1 MWRWPLLLIGF
12 ACLGCEDDSP
22 PADPYRCMAAGG
34 EGCFEMPTDVISAA
48 DSGGTVVSPALDCG
62 AVEIVTSSAP
72 VAFSGHTVDYDDGEF
87 VLPDVRIEAFSDHEF
102 TERLWDVT
110 SDSNAVWS
118 TTTTVPNVTFVRTT
132 ASGQIAVQYVYAR
145 TDVSS
150 LAQTGVDYQTAS
162 RAQAASAI
170 ERAGD
175 RFLPGK
181 SHLRGVAFDCAGNRL
196 VNVIVNIAPA
206 SGKNGTR
213 LFEPGTR
220 VYYGVDTVPASPLG
234 RRTEISQ
241 TSTTGV
247 FGIANISPGIH
258 YVQLWGF
265 ADAQAV
271 LNGAISLKLL
281 DEKELVVSDTET
293 QFLLR
298 LDGRLTR

>member
-1 MWRWPLLLIGF
+1 MRRWPLLLIGF
-12 ACLGCEDDSP
+12 CIGCEDDSP

-34 EGCFEMPTDVISAA
+34 EGCFEMPTDVIGAA
-48 DSGGTVVSPALDCG
+48 TSDGMRVSPVLDCG
-62 AVEIVTSSAP
+62 AVEIVTSSGP

-87 VLPDVRIEAFSDHEF
+87 VLPDVRIEAFSDHELS
-102 TERLWDVT
+102 TRLWDVT

-118 TTTTVPNVTFVRTT
+118 TTTVVPNVTFVRTS
-132 ASGQIAVQYVYAR
+132 AAGQLDVQYLYAR
-145 TDVSS
+145 TDVTS
-150 LAQTGVDYQTAS
+150 LTQTGVDYQTAS
-162 RAQAASAI
+162 REQAATAI

-175 RFLPGK
+175 RFLPNK
-181 SHLRGVAFDCAGNRL
+181 SQLRGVAYDCAGNAL

-220 VYYGVDTVPASPLG
+220 VYYGVDTIPTSPLG

-247 FGIANISPGIH
+247 FGIANISSGIH

-265 ADAQAV
+265 PDAQSV

-281 DEKELVVSDTET
+281 DEKELIVSDTET
-293 QFLLR
+293 QFVFR

>member
-1 MWRWPLLLIGF
+1 MWRWPLLLIGLASF
-12 ACLGCEDDSP
+12 GCDDDGP

-34 EGCFEMPTDVISAA
+34 EGCFEMPTDVIGAA
-48 DSGGTVVSPALDCG
+48 DSDGTRISPALDCD
-62 AVEIVTSSAP
+62 ALELVTSSGP
-72 VAFSGHTVDYDDGEF
+72 VSFSGHTVDYDDGEF
-87 VLPDVRIEAFSDHEF
+87 VLPAVRIEAFSDHEL
-102 TERLWDVT
+102 TARLWDVT
-110 SDSNAVWS
+110 SDTNAVWS

-132 ASGQIAVQYVYAR
+132 ASGQMRVEYVYAR
-145 TDVSS
+145 TDVTS
-150 LAQTGVDYQTAS
+150 LTQTGVDYQTAT
-162 RAQAASAI
+162 RAQAATAI

-181 SHLRGVAFDCAGNRL
+181 SQLRGIAHDCAGNRL

-213 LFEPGTR
+213 LFEAGTR

-234 RRTEISQ
+234 RRTEIAQ

-265 ADAQAV
+265 PDAQSV

-281 DEKELVVSDTET
+281 DEKELIVSDTET
-293 QFLLR
+293 QFVLR